1 MKRIRGYRHTTSLA
15 RAEQRVDRLFQRM
28 ARADA
33 PIWSGS
39 VGRDDAQ
46 LRHVRALAQAAADE
60 AGRGE
65 LLDAALER
73 LSGAY
78 ASRLGEMG
86 YWTALV
92 GIPVPF
98 TSAERAASQRVLQ
111 DLITAAVV
119 EDLLEVEAVAR
130 LRADGETLLG
140 SADEPERAA
149 PLDPFHHPLTPTGRR
164 VARLFA
170 AWMAADLFAAVALWL
185 EGGRHVAV
193 LLVTLAMASVL
204 LVVAWWASERLHG
217 TR

>member
-1 MKRIRGYRHTTSLA
+1 MKRVRGYRHTTSLA
-15 RAEQRVDRLFQRM
+15 RAEQRVDRLFQRI

-33 PIWSGS
+33 PLWSGS

-46 LRHVRALAQAAADE
+46 LRHVRELAQAAADE
-60 AGRGE
+60 AGRGD
-65 LLDAALER
+65 LLHDATER
-73 LSGAY
+73 LSLAY

-111 DLITAAVV
+111 DLMTAVV
-119 EDLLEVEAVAR
+119 VEGLLKPESVAR

-140 SADEPERAA
+140 GAGEPERAA

-185 EGGRHVAV
+185 EGGRHALV
-193 LLVTLAMASVL
+193 LLVTLAVASVL
-204 LVVAWWASERLHG
+204 LVVAWWTSERLQG